1 MKVGKYTLYSIETS
15 QFGLDGGAM
24 FGIIPKIL
32 WEKEAP
38 ADDHNCIQMVTRSLL
53 LVSDERKIIIDT
65 GLLGIGARA
74 FFIIFGMGSAVG
86 TAFGKKD
93 LKDNFGFKKY

>member
-1 MKVGKYTLYSIETS
+1 MKSRCRATVWIE
-15 QFGLDGGAM
+15 
-24 FGIIPKIL
+24 IL
-32 WEKEAP
+32 VWSLKETK
-38 ADDHNCIQMVTRSLL
+38 H
-53 LVSDERKIIIDT
+53 LVKLIDT

>member
-1 MKVGKYTLYSIETS
+1 MLMS
-15 QFGLDGGAM
+15 FLHA
-24 FGIIPKIL
+24 L
-32 WEKEAP
+32 
-38 ADDHNCIQMVTRSLL
+38 
-53 LVSDERKIIIDT
+53 IIIDT

>member
-1 MKVGKYTLYSIETS
+1 MVEELL
-15 QFGLDGGAM
+15 QGAVHKAW
-24 FGIIPKIL
+24 GE
-32 WEKEAP
+32 WRGSER
-38 ADDHNCIQMVTRSLL
+38 VTFDRALPD
-53 LVSDERKIIIDT
+53 VIVIDT

>member
-1 MKVGKYTLYSIETS
+1 
-15 QFGLDGGAM
+15 M
-24 FGIIPKIL
+24 FFCQKNKQIGMCV
-32 WEKEAP
+32 
-38 ADDHNCIQMVTRSLL
+38 H
-53 LVSDERKIIIDT
+53 RKTKSIIDT